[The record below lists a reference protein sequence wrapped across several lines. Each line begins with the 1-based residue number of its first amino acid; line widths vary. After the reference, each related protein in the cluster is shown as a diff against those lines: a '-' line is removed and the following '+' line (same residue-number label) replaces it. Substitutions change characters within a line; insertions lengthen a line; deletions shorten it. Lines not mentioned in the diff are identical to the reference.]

1 MYHLHCWSYAFPFF
15 FIFGSVILT
24 KPGRTERKLH
34 IPLGHKYN
42 LIQDFLVTCLRTRRD
57 GWREF
62 PSTERKVLAH
72 LFYLQSMWDFQLL
85 LISLYF
91 AHAYKATEARNTIK
105 PKFALF
111 FDYLYKKILH
121 IKSLILRCQD
131 SFNRYAKQAFGSFNL
146 SYLQLERNL
155 LQRLPTSQVVGGSLT
170 LVECVQTSAK
180 AVVPTAAVLC
190 HQIRGSYKQPCFF
203 HGALARGRC
212 SSSACVLLQQLL
224 LVEVSC
230 VFG

>member
-34 IPLGHKYN
+34 IPLGHKYD

-62 PSTERKVLAH
+62 PSRERKVLAH
-72 LFYLQSMWDFQLL
+72 LFYLQSRWDFQLL

-91 AHAYKATEARNTIK
+91 AHAYKATESGNTIK

-111 FDYLYKKILH
+111 FDYLYKKNPAHQIPHFKTSKELQSVCKVGFFH
-121 IKSLILRCQD
+121 
-131 SFNRYAKQAFGSFNL
+131 L
-146 SYLQLERNL
+146 SYLQLEGNL
-155 LQRLPTSQVVGGSLT
+155 RQRSPTSQVVGGSLT
-170 LVECVQTSAK
+170 LVEGLQTSAK

-212 SSSACVLLQQLL
+212 SSSACVPLQQLL
-224 LVEVSC
+224 LVEVSR